1 MTPTEIIAI
10 GAAAVSFGSMCA
22 AIVSAAFARKNARI
36 AEQAKEQ
43 AKKAATLGQRTEAIN
58 HIRNAMYDTHK
69 DGNITTKT
77 TDSIQRA
84 AHLSR
89 LVFNDSITQ
98 TVEHARTISDRLQHT
113 PSERQNEQYEQ
124 DKDALKRCLDNAL
137 DLMNKEASFSG

>member
-1 MTPTEIIAI
+1 MTLTDKL
-10 GAAAVSFGSMCA
+10 AAMALLVSFGSLVMSIASVVLA
-22 AIVSAAFARKNARI
+22 A
-36 AEQAKEQ
+36 QAKEQ
-43 AKKAATLGQRTEAIN
+43 AKKAATLGQRTEALN

-89 LVFNDSITQ
+89 LIFNDSITQ
-98 TVEHARTISDRLQHT
+98 TVERARTISDRLQHT

-137 DLMNKEASFSG
+137 DLMNKEASVSG

>member
-1 MTPTEIIAI
+1 MTLTEIIAI

-36 AEQAKEQ
+36 

-89 LVFNDSITQ
+89 LVFNDGITQ
-98 TVEHARTISDRLQHT
+98 TVERARTISDRLQHT

-124 DKDALKRCLDNAL
+124 D
-137 DLMNKEASFSG
+137 